1 MDSGAHRQTTRDRS
15 RRAGVALVLA
25 LVAAAV
31 WLVVGAT
38 APAQDVQG
46 QLDAKQSELDR
57 AESQR
62 GVLSTEIERYSNEIS
77 QLAGEVAALRNRE
90 ALVQEELEQKE
101 AELDRERAH
110 LNVLRDRL
118 KASVELLEERLIA
131 IYKSDT
137 PDVLTVVLEA
147 DGFTDLLERYEY
159 LNRIE
164 EQDSDIV
171 DRVRELRNET
181 KDTVARIRAARD
193 EIAAKKREL
202 TRTRVALEAR

>member
-1 MDSGAHRQTTRDRS
+1 MDSGAHRQTTSDRS

-38 APAQDVQG
+38 APQDVQG

-77 QLAGEVAALRNRE
+77 QQARWQRFATARRWSRRSWNRRRRSSI
-90 ALVQEELEQKE
+90 AS
-101 AELDRERAH
+101 AH

-147 DGFTDLLERYEY
+147 DGFTDLLERCEY

-171 DRVRELRNET
+171 DRVRELRSET
-181 KDTVARIRAARD
+181 KVTVARIEPRA
-193 EIAAKKREL
+193 
-202 TRTRVALEAR
+202 TRSRRRSAS